1 MRIAAEIAGAL
12 SYMHSCA
19 STPILH
25 RDIKSSNILL
35 DDNFRAVVSDFG
47 LSRLVPIDKT
57 HLTTLIGGTYGYIDP
72 QYFRSG
78 QLTDK
83 CDVYAFGEILAELL
97 TRQRVVISNLP
108 EYPGLVFRFT
118 LSLKENR
125 IIEIVDPEIVKKS

>member
-1 MRIAAEIAGAL
+1 M
-12 SYMHSCA
+12 
-19 STPILH
+19 
-25 RDIKSSNILL
+25 
-35 DDNFRAVVSDFG
+35 VSDFG

-125 IIEIVDPEIVKKS
+125 IIEIVDPEIVKKVEDEHVILVVAKIAKRYLNYNARRSPSMKEVEA